1 MSRFWEIAFCLPLLF
16 RRHVCL
22 SKLKHSPLRELPLTA
37 RKTVFSHLKASPLSQ
52 SQLDDIAHEQTII
65 SRQLFA
71 ILVPEPVVS
80 WSRGRETTTGRLQ
93 IKPSGSGDEND
104 YLQVTWWALDQ

>member
-1 MSRFWEIAFCLPLLF
+1 MRNRLLFTLLF

-71 ILVPEPVVS
+71 ILVP
-80 WSRGRETTTGRLQ
+80 RARRFL
-93 IKPSGSGDEND
+93 
-104 YLQVTWWALDQ
+104 VTWSGKDHWSVTN